1 MSFSGILQR
10 RMKPLKYAIDD
21 EGYNKSHE
29 DLLTSDGGK
38 EEEDKESHS
47 KYEFTS
53 QSSGEEDVT
62 LGNDVR
68 PQLDFL

>member
-1 MSFSGILQR
+1 
-10 RMKPLKYAIDD
+10 MKPLKYAIDD
-21 EGYNKSHE
+21 EGYIKSHE
-29 DLLTSDGGK
+29 DLLTSDGG

-47 KYEFTS
+47 NHEFTF

>member
-1 MSFSGILQR
+1 
-10 RMKPLKYAIDD
+10 MKPLKYAIED
-21 EGYNKSHE
+21 EGYIKSHE
-29 DLLTSDGGK
+29 DFLTSDGG
-38 EEEDKESHS
+38 EEEDKESYS
-47 KYEFTS
+47 KYELTF